1 MERDKHIDEK
11 DMEMEE
17 NEDNYEE
24 RLWDVE

>member
-1 MERDKHIDEK
+1 MERDKHINEK

-17 NEDNYEE
+17 KEDNYEE